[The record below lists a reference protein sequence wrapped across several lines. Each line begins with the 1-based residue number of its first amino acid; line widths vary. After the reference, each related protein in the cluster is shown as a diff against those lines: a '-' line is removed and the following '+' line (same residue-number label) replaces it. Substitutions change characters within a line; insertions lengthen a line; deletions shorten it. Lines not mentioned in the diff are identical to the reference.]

1 MLLGLGCIRSMEQLA
16 QVQVEILR
24 LLQLP
29 RTLELTM
36 LLRITLLLT
45 LFLRGVLPH
54 RALRNALKAALILAV
69 NLVATHTSH
78 RR

>member
-1 MLLGLGCIRSMEQLA
+1 MLLNLGCIRSMEQLA

-45 LFLRGVLPH
+45 LFFRGVLPH
-54 RALRNALKAALILAV
+54 RVLRNAFKAASIQAV
-69 NLVATHTSH
+69 NLAASHTSH
-78 RR
+78 LR